1 MHENN
6 YFGLLSN
13 NDTSIPLEQHPT
25 KDTNDGHTNGSLTV
39 IWRDWDNIIKNHP
52 KMVYVSSID
61 PGEIKGP
68 HIHTKRESHFTCI
81 EGKVVFILK
90 DEDGSYKE
98 IISSDEKPVMVYV
111 AKKMPSAHVNLS
123 NKTSKILALADIAWK
138 PNDNEMKNI
147 TFDDYDW
154 KKWKNN

>member
-1 MHENN
+1 MHENS
-6 YFGLLSN
+6 YFGLLRN

-25 KDTNDGHTNGSLTV
+25 KDTNNGHTNVSLTV
-39 IWRDWDNIIKNHP
+39 VWRDWDNIIKNHP
-52 KMVYVSSID
+52 KMIYVSSIN

-81 EGKVVFILK
+81 EGKVIFILK

-111 AKKMPSAHVNLS
+111 PKNVPSAHVNLS
-123 NKTSKILALADIAWK
+123 NKISRVLALADVAWR
-138 PNDNEMKNI
+138 PNDNEIKNI

-154 KKWKNN
+154 DKWKK

>member
-1 MHENN
+1 MHENR
-6 YFGLLSN
+6 YFGLLRN
-13 NDTSIPLEQHPT
+13 NDISIPLEQHPT
-25 KDTNDGHTNGSLTV
+25 KDTNNGHTNGSLTV
-39 IWRDWDNIIKNHP
+39 VWRDWDNIIKNHP

-111 AKKMPSAHVNLS
+111 PKKMPSAHVNLS